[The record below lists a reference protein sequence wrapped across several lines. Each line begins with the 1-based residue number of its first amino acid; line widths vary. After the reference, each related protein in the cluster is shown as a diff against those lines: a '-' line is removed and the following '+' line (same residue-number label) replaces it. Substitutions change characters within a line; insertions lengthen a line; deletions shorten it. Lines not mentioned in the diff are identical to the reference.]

1 MKHTIHFMLAVCC
14 LLPWLN
20 ASAAD
25 ANAVDNNALTE
36 DTQTQIQQQIEQLQ
50 ADYDRRLA
58 RLEKRQKQTQ
68 AATRIK
74 RANNFNPAIS
84 LILTGT
90 YASYNNDP
98 DSYNLPGFALGEEAG
113 LNTEGFSLGE
123 SEITLGASVDQNF
136 YGQATFAI
144 EDDKG
149 ETSIAAEEV
158 FFETLGLSSGL
169 KLKAGRF
176 FSEMGYINSKHTH
189 AWDFSDAPLIY
200 RGLLGDQLK
209 QDGLQFSW
217 LLPTEHFIQ
226 LGAEA
231 GNGVH
236 YPSGGSHSG
245 LGDWL
250 LFAST
255 GGDIGLSH
263 SWQLGLSHWQASDI
277 NDRPS
282 QGVNPGGNTTI
293 NTPLFSGDSKID
305 ALDIVYKWAPDG
317 NPAQQNFK
325 FQWEYFQRHEAGQLS
340 LDNTS
345 LQSTYTGDQS
355 GWYAQAV
362 YQFIPHWK
370 TGLRYD
376 RLQSDNSG
384 SDNTVLAQ
392 AGLLDNGHTPQRIS
406 LMLNWQASEFSYIR
420 IQYNYDQS
428 TTDND
433 NQLLIKYTIVM
444 GAHGAHSY

>member
-1 MKHTIHFMLAVCC
+1 MKHTIYFMLAVSY
-14 LLPWLN
+14 LQPWIN

-25 ANAVDNNALTE
+25 NKAQPE

-50 ADYDRRLA
+50 DDYDRRLE

-90 YASYNNDP
+90 YASYDNDP
-98 DSYNLPGFALGEEAG
+98 DAYNLPGFTLGEEAG
-113 LNTEGFSLGE
+113 LSTEGFSLGE

-136 YGQATFAI
+136 YGQATFAL

-149 ETSIAAEEV
+149 ETSIATEEA
-158 FFETLGLSSGL
+158 FFETLGLSNGL

-189 AWDFSDAPLIY
+189 TWDFSDAPLIY
-200 RGLLGDQLK
+200 RGLFGDQLK

-250 LFAST
+250 LFVGT

-263 SWQLGLSHWQASDI
+263 SWQIGLSHWQADDI

-282 QGVNPGGNTTI
+282 QGVDQGD
-293 NTPLFSGDSKID
+293 NTPLFTGDSKID

-325 FQWEYFQRHEAGQLS
+325 FQWEYFQRQEAGELS

-345 LQSTYTGDQS
+345 QQSTYTGDQS

-370 TGLRYD
+370 VGLRYD

-384 SDNTVLAQ
+384 SDDTVLAQ
-392 AGLLDNGHTPQRIS
+392 AGLLDNGHTPQRTS
-406 LMLNWQASEFSYIR
+406 LMLNWRASEFSYIR

-428 TTDND
+428 TIDND

>member
-1 MKHTIHFMLAVCC
+1 MKHANQLMLAACC
-14 LLPWLN
+14 LLPWPN
-20 ASAAD
+20 
-25 ANAVDNNALTE
+25 ANAVDDNAKQNSAQTE
-36 DTQTQIQQQIEQLQ
+36 ETQTQIQQQIEQLQ
-50 ADYDRRLA
+50 DDLE

-98 DSYNLPGFALGEEAG
+98 DSYHLPGFALGEEAG

-123 SEITLGASVDQNF
+123 SEMTLGASVDQNF
-136 YGQATFAI
+136 YAQATFALAD
-144 EDDKG
+144 ENG
-149 ETSIAAEEV
+149 ETSIETEEAY
-158 FFETLGLSSGL
+158 FETLGLSNGL

-176 FSEMGYINSKHTH
+176 FSEMGYINPKHVH

-200 RGLLGDQLK
+200 RGLFGDQLK

-217 LLPTEHFIQ
+217 LLPTEQFMQ

-236 YPSGGSHSG
+236 FPAGGSHSG
-245 LGDWL
+245 IGDWL
-250 LFAST
+250 IFAST

-263 SWQLGLSHWQASDI
+263 SWQLGLSHWQANDI

-282 QGVNPGGNTTI
+282 QGDDA
-293 NTPLFSGDSKID
+293 PLFSGDSKID
-305 ALDIVYKWAPDG
+305 ALDIVYKWAPGG
-317 NPAQQNFK
+317 NPARQNFK
-325 FQWEYFQRHEAGQLS
+325 FQWEYFQRQETGQLN
-340 LDNTS
+340 LENTS
-345 LQSTYTGDQS
+345 QQSTFTGDQS

-370 TGLRYD
+370 AGLRYD
-376 RLQSDNSG
+376 RLHSDNTGSDNS
-384 SDNTVLAQ
+384 VLDQ
-392 AGLLDNGHTPQRIS
+392 AGLLDNGHTPQRTS
-406 LMLNWQASEFSYIR
+406 FMLKWQASEFSYIR
-420 IQYNYDQS
+420 LQYNYDQS

-433 NQLLIKYTIVM
+433 NQLLIKYTLVL